1 MAGRGGWLLVTAA
14 LLAACSA
21 AAPSPSP
28 VVLTVDC
35 AAFETAGPNAA
46 PVERDLAV
54 PVGATIHVRLC
65 SNASTG
71 FAWDDPTWTGDPSVE
86 LSAVD
91 SQGPASP
98 LPGAAGQQAFAF
110 KAVAAGTTRIEF
122 VYSQPWPGGTK
133 GAWRLTL
140 TVTVS

>member
-1 MAGRGGWLLVTAA
+1 MVVA
-14 LLAACSA
+14 LLAGCSA
-21 AAPSPSP
+21 AAPAPSP
-28 VVLTVDC
+28 VVLAVDC
-35 AAFETAGPNAA
+35 AAFETAAPGGA
-46 PVERDLAV
+46 PVQRDIAV
-54 PVGATIHVRLC
+54 PVGSKIQVRLC

-71 FAWDDPTWTGDPSVE
+71 FSWEDPTWTGDPAVE

-110 KAVAAGTTRIEF
+110 KAIAAGTTRIDF
-122 VYSQPWPGGTK
+122 VYSQPWAGGTK
-133 GAWRLTL
+133 GASRLAV

>member
-1 MAGRGGWLLVTAA
+1 MLV
-14 LLAACSA
+14 
-21 AAPSPSP
+21 
-28 VVLTVDC
+28 VDC
-35 AAFETAGPNAA
+35 AAFETAGNAA
-46 PVERDLAV
+46 PVERELAV
-54 PVGATIHVRLC
+54 PVGAAIQVRLC

-71 FAWDDPTWTGDPSVE
+71 FAWDDPTWTGDPALE

-91 SQGPASP
+91 SQGPGSP

-110 KAVAAGTTRIEF
+110 KAIAAGTTRIDF
-122 VYSQPWPGGTK
+122 VYSQPWAGGTK